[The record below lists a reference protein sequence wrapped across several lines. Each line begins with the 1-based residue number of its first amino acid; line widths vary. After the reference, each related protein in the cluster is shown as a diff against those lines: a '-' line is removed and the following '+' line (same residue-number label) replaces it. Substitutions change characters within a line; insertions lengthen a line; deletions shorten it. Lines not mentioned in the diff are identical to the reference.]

1 MSELSKQIEK
11 ILCSYIQNPDNPFEN
26 MNLATTYYHL
36 GQTASAVSFFLRAA
50 ERFDQEKNKPQIYYC
65 LFMIGL
71 CFEQQGNRT
80 EHARSMYKRAI
91 TEFPEFPE
99 AYYLLARSYERATEY
114 NDGYH
119 YANLALS
126 LCDFDKWRMPSLF
139 PFGKWA
145 LKFERAICAWW
156 IGKPKECREEL
167 KDLFDNHLEEM
178 DQIHIDTLERNLMN
192 LGSGPESQAL
202 RKYTREQHKNL
213 RYQFWGSSNIEE
225 NFSQTYQDLFIL
237 AMFEGK
243 ENGTFLE
250 IGGALPFKGN
260 NTALLERDFNWTGIS
275 IENQKQFVDQYRKE
289 RPKTKVL
296 HEDALTMDYDK
307 AIRDKF
313 GNVDTIDYLQ
323 LDIEP
328 ARLTLE
334 CLKKIPFDKYKFGVI
349 TYEHDHYVDITKKC
363 REESRKFL
371 SDLGYQLL
379 VSNIS
384 PDDKSPFEDWWV
396 HPDLVSKQALEKMQ
410 VLDDNIK
417 PADKYMLPGPI
428 KQNYSFGVLGSVN
441 NHSSKR
447 AFIVDNFYNDPMA
460 VREFALKQEYIQ
472 GGFGRG
478 FIGARTKD
486 QFLFSGLKE
495 KFEEI
500 MGMKIT
506 KWEEHGMNG
515 RFQKNIA
522 GEPLVYHCDS
532 QRYAAMIYL
541 TPDAPVGTG
550 TSTFQHRDT
559 KIFHN
564 SHPDI
569 LKAFDPECH
578 LDGNK
583 YDVVDRFG
591 NIFNRLVIFDS
602 GCIHAATDYF
612 GWKDENCRLW
622 HMFFFDV

>member
-1 MSELSKQIEK
+1 MSNNIED
-11 ILCSYIQNPDNPFEN
+11 ILTSYIHTPENPGV
-26 MNLATTYYHL
+26 NLDLGRAYYSI

-50 ERFDQEKNKPQIYYC
+50 ERFDPGQKHQIAYC
-65 LFMIGL
+65 LYMIGL
-71 CFEQQGNRT
+71 CFEEQGNRT
-80 EHARSMYKRAI
+80 NHARAMYKRAI
-91 TEFPEFPE
+91 AEFPRFPE
-99 AYYLLARSYERATEY
+99 AYYLLARSYQRASEY

-119 YANLALS
+119 YANLALEI
-126 LCDFDKWRMPSLF
+126 CNFDDQKLIPPF
-139 PFGKWA
+139 PFGQWA
-145 LKFERAICAWW
+145 LKFERAVCAWW
-156 IGKPKECREEL
+156 IGKPSHSRNDL
-167 KDLFDNHLEEM
+167 QDLFKNHLQEM
-178 DQIHIDTLERNLMN
+178 DPNHISALEQNLMN

-202 RKYTREQHKNL
+202 RKYTKDQHKNL
-213 RYQFWGSSNIEE
+213 RYQFFDSSKIEQ
-225 NFSQTYQDLFIL
+225 NFGQVYQDLFVL
-237 AMFEGK
+237 SMFDGK
-243 ENGTFLE
+243 KNGTFLE
-250 IGGALPFKGN
+250 IGGAMPFKGN
-260 NTALLERDFNWTGIS
+260 NTALLEKDFNWSGVS
-275 IENQKQFVDQYRKE
+275 VEYQKIFVDQYRKE
-289 RPKTKVL
+289 RPNTTVI
-296 HEDALTMDYDK
+296 HQDALTLDYK
-307 AIRDKF
+307 RVIQENF
-313 GNVDTIDYLQ
+313 GEVKEIDYLQ

-334 CLKKIPFDKYKFGVI
+334 CLHKIPFDEYKFGVI
-349 TYEHDHYVDITKKC
+349 TYEHDHYVDITGKC

-371 SDLGYQLL
+371 SDRGYVL
-379 VSNIS
+379 VVGNVS

-396 HPDLVSKQALEKMQ
+396 HPDLVSEKALSRMQ
-410 VLDDNIK
+410 VEAKDIIT
-417 PADKYMLPGPI
+417 ADEYMFPQCGVKSTVNATI
-428 KQNYSFGVLGSVN
+428 NQNAN
-441 NHSSKR
+441 KR
-447 AFIVDNFYNDPMA
+447 AFIVDDFYQDPHSI
-460 VREFALKQEYIQ
+460 RQFALEQKYIQ

-478 FIGARTKD
+478 FIGARTEQ
-486 QFLFSGLKE
+486 QFLFEGLKE
-495 KFEEI
+495 RFEEI

-622 HMFFFDV
+622 HMFFFDI